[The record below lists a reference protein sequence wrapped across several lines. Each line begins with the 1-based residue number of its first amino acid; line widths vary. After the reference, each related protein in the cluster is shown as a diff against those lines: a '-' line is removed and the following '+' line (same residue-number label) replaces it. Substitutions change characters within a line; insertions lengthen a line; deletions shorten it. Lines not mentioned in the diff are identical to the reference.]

1 MAITIK
7 DIAKESGYAVGT
19 VSRVLNNHPDVSDT
33 ARTKIM
39 EVVGKYHF
47 RLNNNA
53 KHLKQ
58 QSSNG
63 IAIIIK
69 GSQNMLFAPIVEK
82 MQNMLLEKGFA
93 TLIYYISEM
102 ENELETA
109 IQICA
114 ERRPV
119 GIMFLGCNLQYFPKR
134 FPAITVPCVL
144 VTNSAESLGVDNLS
158 SVSIDDAEAAK
169 AAVNHLLQL
178 GHRSIG
184 ILGGFTDKSKVAQ
197 TRYKGCAE
205 AFRENDM
212 DFDADRQYIAS
223 MFTIKDGYNSM
234 KTLLER
240 IPHITAVFAMSD
252 VMALGAVRA
261 IKDAGLI
268 VPRDISVVGFDGIE
282 LSEYLSPSLTTIKQ
296 DKETIAKRSVEILL
310 ANIGKKQPAVHETVP
325 FTVIV
330 GEITTTTLSGG
341 KTKG

>member
-7 DIAKESGYAVGT
+7 DIARESGYAVGT
-19 VSRVLNNHPDVSDT
+19 VSRVLNNHPDVSET
-33 ARTKIM
+33 ARAKIM
-39 EVVGKYHF
+39 EVVEKHHF

-58 QSSNG
+58 QSSSG

-144 VTNSAESLGVDNLS
+144 VTNSAESLGFDNLS

-169 AAVNHLLQL
+169 AAVNHLLGL
-178 GHRSIG
+178 GHRNIG

-197 TRYKGCAE
+197 TRFSGCLK
-205 AFRENDM
+205 AFNDNGM
-212 DFDADRQYIAS
+212 PFDADSQYIAS
-223 MFTIKDGYNSM
+223 MFTIRDGYNSM
-234 KTLLER
+234 KTLLGR
-240 IPHITAVFAMSD
+240 IPHISAVFAMSD

-261 IKDAGLI
+261 IKDAGLN

-282 LSEYLSPSLTTIKQ
+282 LSEYIFPSLTTIKQ
-296 DKETIAKRSVEILL
+296 DKEKIAKRSVEILL
-310 ANIGKKQPAVHETVP
+310 ANIGKKLPAVHETVP

-330 GEITTTTLSGG
+330 GESTTQLYQEEKLNG
-341 KTKG
+341 